1 MARDHRAAAL
11 ADAPVPK
18 RARAANAAAPGD
30 LLADLFPF
38 GTDPADDLSP
48 PEGARLAFE
57 LLGARWNLLLL
68 RELAWG
74 SRRFAD
80 LAADLA
86 IPRKTL
92 ARRLKLLLAHG
103 LLEREPYETR
113 PPRFEYRLTRTGRA
127 LLPALA
133 HIARWGESYLA
144 DDGSPALNG
153 WVSPSERRTEDAE
166 LDRLAAA

>member
-1 MARDHRAAAL
+1 MARDHRAASL
-11 ADAPVPK
+11 PDAPVPE
-18 RARAANAAAPGD
+18 RAGAGGGAASGD

-38 GTDPADDLSP
+38 GTDPPGDLSP

-80 LAADLA
+80 LATDLA
-86 IPRKTL
+86 VPRKTL

-113 PPRFEYRLTRTGRA
+113 PPRFEYRLTRKARA

-144 DDGSPALNG
+144 DDGNRALNG
-153 WVSPSERRTEDAE
+153 WVSPSDRRTGDAE
-166 LDRLAAA
+166 PDRLAAA

>member
-1 MARDHRAAAL
+1 MARDHRAASV
-11 ADAPVPK
+11 ADAPVPE
-18 RARAANAAAPGD
+18 RARGAVGAAPGD

-38 GTDPADDLSP
+38 GTDPAGDLTP

-80 LAADLA
+80 LAADLGV
-86 IPRKTL
+86 PRKTL
-92 ARRLKLLLAHG
+92 ARRLKMLLAHG

-113 PPRFEYRLTRTGRA
+113 PPRFEYRLTREGRA

-133 HIARWGESYLA
+133 HIARWGEHYLA
-144 DDGSPALNG
+144 ADGNRALNG
-153 WVSPSERRTEDAE
+153 WGSPSDGHAGDAE